1 MLSYAMV
8 SVMIGGVAIPK
19 IGLENIFREPYIVLG
34 IVLFLGIFS
43 LVSNLTTQKAIEKHG
58 AFIAS
63 AVFYI
68 QPFMGVLL
76 AYFILGEQV

>member
-1 MLSYAMV
+1 MV